1 MILINVEEKDPS
13 LERIIDW
20 LDYLRA
26 NYNLI
31 NESQTELNIET
42 IELSSK
48 GITIKSD
55 NFDFNDCYVYWNR
68 RSQLVKYTVKSKL
81 SDLEYNIEMGYLDRF
96 LNGFL
101 ERNAVNKY
109 NDNFTNKLF
118 NLQIASDIDLKIPD
132 TIITQKLT
140 DLIEFYKKHRGS
152 IINKSIDS
160 KSYFFQSKGNTLTT
174 LIDDYTLKNVP
185 EYFVPSLFQE
195 QLQKK
200 YELRCF
206 YFYRKM
212 YSMAIFSQLDEQTKI
227 DFRNYNYEKPNRC
240 VPYKLP
246 DYIEVKIEMLM
257 NKLSL
262 NTGSIDLVFT
272 TDNEYYFL
280 EVNPV
285 GMFSPLTWPLNYTI
299 EKDIAIFL
307 ANQNNLHG
315 TSS

>member
-1 MILINVEEKDPS
+1 
-13 LERIIDW
+13 
-20 LDYLRA
+20 
-26 NYNLI
+26 
-31 NESQTELNIET
+31 
-42 IELSSK
+42 
-48 GITIKSD
+48 
-55 NFDFNDCYVYWNR
+55 
-68 RSQLVKYTVKSKL
+68 
-81 SDLEYNIEMGYLDRF
+81 
-96 LNGFL
+96 
-101 ERNAVNKY
+101 
-109 NDNFTNKLF
+109 
-118 NLQIASDIDLKIPD
+118 
-132 TIITQKLT
+132 
-140 DLIEFYKKHRGS
+140 
-152 IINKSIDS
+152 
-160 KSYFFQSKGNTLTT
+160 
-174 LIDDYTLKNVP
+174 
-185 EYFVPSLFQE
+185 
-195 QLQKK
+195 
-200 YELRCF
+200 
-206 YFYRKM
+206 M